1 MTNNTMV
8 AFYATQDQAKDAIV
22 KLDNGGFDTKFSSI
36 VVTKHEVL
44 KNSHKVKIGNFML
57 MLYGSPAELNT
68 AATLLQIPLEKDVV
82 NADGT
87 ERVLSGGETS
97 PFQ

>member
-36 VVTKHEVL
+36 VVTNHEVL
-44 KNSHKVKIGNFML
+44 KNSHKVKIGAKHSSNFTPN
-57 MLYGSPAELNT
+57 SSRKRCCT
-68 AATLLQIPLEKDVV
+68 C
-82 NADGT
+82 
-87 ERVLSGGETS
+87 
-97 PFQ
+97 